1 MKLFVTEFA
10 ENKKEIERSL
20 KPLTEKIIEH
30 LFKLYLLPNNESVK
44 HWKKEIYSFIHSI
57 DKLKGSNKRPTSKQI
72 YEWTFGKKADIFD
85 DDYYVE
91 VMVDTIEYEYSTTIG
106 KNVNSIKNDMYVL
119 CDNYFKWLSNEL
131 SVKGLISP
139 QSVYAELDNLL

>member
-30 LFKLYLLPNNESVK
+30 LFKLYLLPNDESVK
-44 HWKKEIYSFIHSI
+44 HWKKDIYSFIHSI

-85 DDYYVE
+85 DNYYVE
-91 VMVDTIEYEYSTTIG
+91 IMVDTIEYEY
-106 KNVNSIKNDMYVL
+106 NVIINENVDTVKNDMYKV
-119 CDNYFKWLSNEL
+119 CSNYFRWLSNEL
-131 SVKGLISP
+131 SIKGLISP
-139 QSVYAELDNLL
+139 QSVYKELNILL